1 MSDLDQP
8 ATKRD
13 LLEFATKR
21 DMLELRQELRH
32 ALETLTVKFDALTG
46 KLDAFWTASDRVQ
59 RLAFGMV
66 GTAVIAIVAA
76 ALTVI
81 LRG

>member
-1 MSDLDQP
+1 MNELDAP

-13 LLEFATKR
+13 LLE
-21 DMLELRQELRH
+21 LRQTLQHEL
-32 ALETLTVKFDALTG
+32 A
-46 KLDAFWTASDRVQ
+46 KLDIKVDAYWQAANHIQ

-66 GTAVIAIVAA
+66 GTAVVAIVAA

-81 LRG
+81 LRGPS